1 MNDTQLREAIGDALL
16 FPVATYQERVD
27 SIHSLFSTDNLL
39 SILKERLGVEVI
51 VLDKPQAVC
60 KNCERI
66 WYDCSCEVKMYVRE
80 GEV

>member
-1 MNDTQLREAIGDALL
+1 MNDTQLREAIKKKL
-16 FPVATYQERVD
+16 FNPCATPYQIEK
-27 SIHSLFSTDNLL
+27 IHSLFSTDNLL

-66 WYDCSCEVKMYVRE
+66 WYDCQCEVKMYVRE